1 MAKRRSQPT
10 NVNDVKSKNAHSGM
24 SYREVEEYLA
34 NTTGGQDTK
43 QYSNT
48 NPATVRRKLESKNS
62 ESNPY

>member
-1 MAKRRSQPT
+1 MTKRRSQPT
-10 NVNDVKSKNAHSGM
+10 NVNDVKSKNANSGM
-24 SYREVEEYLA
+24 SYKEVEEYLA
-34 NTTGGQDTK
+34 NTTGGKDTK